1 MMKTGII
8 IQARMTSTRLPGK
21 VMLELCGRPVLK
33 QLIERLKH
41 TEHQIPIIIATTDN
55 ETDNVIADF
64 AVKELLGLF
73 RGSEK
78 DVLSR
83 YYLAAKNYDL
93 DTVVRITS
101 DCPLYDPFVLDEML
115 ELFSHEKDLDYL
127 SNTLNNRTYP
137 RGLDTE
143 IFTFGALEKSY
154 YEAKDAD
161 CREHVT
167 PYIYR
172 NTDKFKL
179 KEYLSPENHSEL
191 RWTLDT
197 KEDYKLIQTIY
208 QNLYDKNADHFFSY
222 QEVLEAYQ
230 THPEWK
236 KINAAIEQKKVNYGG
251 EMQ

>member
-41 TEHQIPIIIATTDN
+41 AEHQIPIIIATTDN

-73 RGSEK
+73 RGSEE

-115 ELFSHEKDLDYL
+115 KLFRHEKDLDYL

-167 PYIYR
+167 PYICR
-172 NTDKFKL
+172 NMDKFKL
-179 KEYLSPENHSEL
+179 KEYLSLENHSEL

-236 KINAAIEQKKVNYGG
+236 KINVAIEQKKVNYGG

>member
-41 TEHQIPIIIATTDN
+41 AENQIPIIIATTDN

-73 RGSEK
+73 RGSEE

-115 ELFSHEKDLDYL
+115 ELFRHEKDLDYL

-172 NTDKFKL
+172 NMDKFKL
-179 KEYLSPENHSEL
+179 KEYLSHENHSEL

-222 QEVLEAYQ
+222 QEILEAYQ

-236 KINAAIEQKKVNYGG
+236 KINVAIEQKKVNYGG